1 MRISGSI
8 FTQLKAHLKLNPTL
22 RKLKRRL
29 DLLQIVKFDI
39 FEHLISE
46 ISEHDVSVVIDVG
59 ANVGQFGFDLRKAGY
74 SGQIYSFEPTTNA
87 FQELVKTSRNDR
99 DWHIFRVAL
108 GSINGAARIN
118 ISGNSSLSSSF
129 LKVNPKHLEIFP
141 NSHTISQE
149 EVTVNTLDTVF
160 SENFIDPNKVL
171 LKIDTQ
177 GFELEVLRGAL
188 KALEFIPLC
197 FLEISITELYE
208 EEPKML
214 EILNLLNE
222 YGKNVSNMTP
232 GVTKTNGEILQFDLL
247 AKKIN

>member
-1 MRISGSI
+1 
-8 FTQLKAHLKLNPTL
+8 
-22 RKLKRRL
+22 
-29 DLLQIVKFDI
+29 
-39 FEHLISE
+39 
-46 ISEHDVSVVIDVG
+46 
-59 ANVGQFGFDLRKAGY
+59 
-74 SGQIYSFEPTTNA
+74 
-87 FQELVKTSRNDR
+87 
-99 DWHIFRVAL
+99 VAL